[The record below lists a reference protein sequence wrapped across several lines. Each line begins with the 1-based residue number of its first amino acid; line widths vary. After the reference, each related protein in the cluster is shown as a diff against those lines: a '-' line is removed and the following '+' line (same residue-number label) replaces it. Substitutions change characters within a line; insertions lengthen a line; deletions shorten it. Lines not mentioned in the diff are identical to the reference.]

1 MAVYQAPGVYVEE
14 VEGGS
19 RPIQGVATAVA
30 AFVGFTERAPEG
42 NPDDPNGVRPTLVTN
57 WSQFERMYGGFI
69 EGAVLP
75 HAVYGYF
82 ANGGGR
88 AYIVKVP
95 HLGPDGAKLPVG
107 ADDLVGNEGLRTGI
121 NGLAVAEDVTMVAVP
136 DLVTIARKDDGTID
150 QDTWKAVQVALI
162 GHCESQKD
170 RMAILDAPAGMNP
183 QQCLE
188 WRTAA
193 GYDSMFAALYYPN
206 IRIAN
211 PLAKPNNDLPK
222 VITVPPSG
230 HLAGLWART
239 DGVGVWKA
247 PANEV
252 LRGALDLEYT
262 MTTGEQEILNPVGI
276 NAIRSFGIRGIR
288 VWGARTTSSDPLWRY
303 LNVRRLFNFIE
314 DSLLGGT
321 QWVVF
326 EPNDANLWAR
336 ARRTVNGFLLG
347 LWRQGAMV
355 GATPDA
361 GFYVK
366 CDAETNPRESVD
378 EGRVTIE
385 IGVAPVK
392 PAEFVVIRIA
402 QWAGPGAE

>member
-1 MAVYQAPGVYVEE
+1 MAVYQAPGVYIEE

-30 AFVGFTERAPEG
+30 AFVGFTEKSPPEDVG
-42 NPDDPNGVRPTLVTN
+42 TGPALVTN
-57 WSQFERMYGGFI
+57 WSQYERMFGGFV

-95 HLGPDGAKLPVG
+95 HLDGADGDETRNALPVA
-107 ADDLVGNEGLRTGI
+107 ADDLIGNEAERRGI
-121 NGLAVAEDVTMVAVP
+121 AGLAVAEDVTMVAVP
-136 DLVTIARKDDGTID
+136 DLITIARGADDAVDMT
-150 QDTWKAVQVALI
+150 TWNGVQTALI

-170 RMAILDAPAGMNP
+170 RMAILDSPPGMSPP
-183 QQCLE
+183 QVQG
-188 WRTAA
+188 WRTEA
-193 GYDSMFAALYYPN
+193 GLDSAFAALYYPH
-206 IRIAN
+206 IKISN
-211 PLAKPNNDLPK
+211 PLARPNNELPK
-222 VITVPPSG
+222 MLTIPPSG

-252 LRGALDLEYT
+252 LRGALDLEYK
-262 MTTGEQEILNPVGI
+262 MTSGEQEILNPIGI
-276 NAIRSFGIRGIR
+276 NAIRAFGVRGIR
-288 VWGARTTSSDPLWRY
+288 VWGARTLSSDPLWRY
-303 LNVRRLFNFIE
+303 LNVRRLFNYIE
-314 DSLLGGT
+314 DSLVGGT

-326 EPNDANLWAR
+326 EANDANLWAR
-336 ARRTVNGFLLG
+336 ARRTVNSFLLG
-347 LWRQGAMV
+347 LWRAGAMV
-355 GATPDA
+355 GATPEA

-366 CDAETNPRESVD
+366 CDEETNPRESVD
-378 EGRVTIE
+378 EGRLVIE

-392 PAEFVVIRIA
+392 PAEFVIIRIA
-402 QWAGPGAE
+402 QWAGPGA

>member
-30 AFVGFTERAPEG
+30 AFVGFTAKAPEG
-42 NPDDPNGVRPTLVTN
+42 NPDDPTGVRPTLVTN
-57 WSQFERMYGGFI
+57 WSQFERLYGGFV
-69 EGAVLP
+69 EGAVMP

-88 AYIVKVP
+88 AYIVRVP
-95 HLGPDGAKLPVG
+95 HTDADGNKLPLG
-107 ADDLVGNEGLRTGI
+107 ADDLVGNEALRTGI
-121 NGLAVAEDVTMVAVP
+121 AGLAVAEDVTMVAVP
-136 DLVTIARKDDGTID
+136 DLITLARKDDGSID
-150 QDTWKAVQVALI
+150 QDTWKAVQIALV

-170 RMAILDAPAGMNP
+170 RMAILDAPPGMNP

-188 WRTAA
+188 WRTAS
-193 GYDSMFAALYYPN
+193 GFDSMFAALYYPN
-206 IRIAN
+206 IRISN

-222 VITVPPSG
+222 VITIPPSG

-239 DGVGVWKA
+239 DAVGVWKA

-252 LRGALDLEYT
+252 VRGALDLEYQ

-276 NAIRSFGIRGIR
+276 NAIRSFGVRGIR